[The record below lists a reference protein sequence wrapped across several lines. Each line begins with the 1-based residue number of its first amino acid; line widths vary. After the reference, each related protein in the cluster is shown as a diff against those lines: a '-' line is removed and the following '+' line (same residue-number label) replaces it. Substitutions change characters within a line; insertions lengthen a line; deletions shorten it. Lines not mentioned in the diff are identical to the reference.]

1 MVCAIPRKD
10 PIIPYFL
17 LEDQPLKKRGY
28 LPSLR
33 RTSNNTLLTSSL
45 ILLEV
50 RGQVYHNSR
59 AKVIEAIG
67 EPKNTIVLL
76 AMGTVTSFKK
86 SLTASAI
93 GCSSPPIE
101 TFQGPFRYCIR
112 PKIFRSIKV
121 TKATLIKIGKMVTIK
136 LNNAKKLKY

>member
-1 MVCAIPRKD
+1 M
-10 PIIPYFL
+10 
-17 LEDQPLKKRGY
+17 
-28 LPSLR
+28 
-33 RTSNNTLLTSSL
+33 
-45 ILLEV
+45 
-50 RGQVYHNSR
+50 YHSSR

-121 TKATLIKIGKMVTIK
+121 TKATLINTQIITNKWKKCK
-136 LNNAKKLKY
+136 LMRGCLKLS